1 MLDAQRGQE
10 GLLRYLHAADL
21 LHAALALF
29 LLLEELAFAGN
40 VATVAFGSN
49 VFAVGA
55 NGLAGDHT
63 LAHGGL
69 HWHLELSERQR
80 ELLLKTLE
88 IYISTGAPVG
98 SHALCDE
105 LGASSST
112 IRAELAHLESLG
124 LLDHPHTSAGRVPSD
139 MGYRYYVDALMEA
152 NSRDDTAFAD
162 VERYGNVDEL
172 LRSVSEG
179 MSEVTRLLAVV
190 AGPAVLGESLARVD
204 YLPLGEGR
212 LLLVVSMES
221 GASSSA
227 AITLP
232 IPVEDEELRGIF
244 AALNSWLGGRP
255 LGPDLE
261 LGLAAHT
268 ALSDH
273 DPRTVGAVLEAVGA
287 LGRATER
294 GVFIQ
299 GASAL
304 LSRLDDLDPGSLSAV
319 IEVFERRRWLL
330 RLMGDA
336 LRRSVSS
343 SGVVVS
349 IGTESGFLNL
359 TGTSLVA
366 SAYSRHERP
375 YGVVSLIGP
384 KRMDYDAAIMTVR
397 SAAEALTN
405 CLDARF

>member
-1 MLDAQRGQE
+1 M
-10 GLLRYLHAADL
+10 
-21 LHAALALF
+21 
-29 LLLEELAFAGN
+29 
-40 VATVAFGSN
+40 T
-49 VFAVGA
+49 
-55 NGLAGDHT
+55 
-63 LAHGGL
+63 
-69 HWHLELSERQR
+69 HLELSERQR

-152 NSRDDTAFAD
+152 NSRDDTAFAAL
-162 VERYGNVDEL
+162 EGYGNVDEL

-190 AGPAVLGESLARVD
+190 AGPAVLGESLARID